1 MASPVIPSPESPKP
15 VSSMGR
21 IFGVIFSPKPT
32 FESIVQRPTWVLPL
46 VLIILVSALVV
57 FVFSQRV
64 GWRGFMER
72 QNQTNSRLQK
82 QMESMTPDQRE
93 QMLETQTKYAAI
105 FGYVGVVLGIFVSA
119 IVVAAVLLAAFNLVG
134 GAKVSFKTS
143 LAIVAHS
150 WVPSIIGGILGV
162 LIIFLKDPSTV
173 DIQHLVAANAGA
185 FLPDDAPKWQETLLT
200 SFDLF
205 IFWSMILMAIGYS
218 AADPKKI
225 PLGKALGTIV
235 VVWLLYVIVKVGFTA
250 AFS

>member
-1 MASPVIPSPESPKP
+1 MASPMIPSPEPAKP
-15 VSSMGR
+15 TSSVAR

-46 VLIILVSALVV
+46 ILIIAVSAVVV

-72 QNQTNSRLQK
+72 QDQTNSRLQK

-105 FGYVGVVLGIFVSA
+105 FGYIGVVFGIFVSA

-134 GAKVSFKTS
+134 GAKVGFSTS
-143 LAIVAHS
+143 LAIVVHS
-150 WVPSIIGGILGV
+150 WVPSIIGGILGI

-205 IFWSMILMAIGYS
+205 IFWSMILMGFGYS
-218 AADPKKI
+218 ATDPKKI
-225 PLGKALGTIV
+225 SFGKALGTIV

>member
-1 MASPVIPSPESPKP
+1 MVSPATPSPEPAKLT
-15 VSSMGR
+15 SSVAR

-32 FESIVQRPTWVLPL
+32 FESIVQRPTWILPL
-46 VLIILVSALVV
+46 VLIVLVSTLVI

-72 QNQTNSRLQK
+72 QDQTNSRVQK

-105 FGYVGVVLGIFVSA
+105 FGYVGVVLGTFIVA
-119 IVVAAVLLAAFNLVG
+119 IVVAAVLLAAFNLIG
-134 GAKVSFKTS
+134 GAKISFMTS

-150 WVPSIIGGILGV
+150 WVPSIIGGILGI

-218 AADPKKI
+218 ATNPKKI
-225 PLGKALGTIV
+225 SFGKAFGTIV
-235 VVWLLYVIVKVGFTA
+235 SVWLLYVIVKVGFTA

>member
-1 MASPVIPSPESPKP
+1 MATPVIPSPEPAKP
-15 VSSMGR
+15 TSSAAR
-21 IFGVIFSPKPT
+21 IFGVVFSPKST
-32 FESIVQRPTWVLPL
+32 FESIVQRPTWILPL
-46 VLIILVSALVV
+46 VLICLVSFVV
-57 FVFSQRV
+57 IFAFSQRV

-72 QNQTNSRLQK
+72 QNQTNTRVQK
-82 QMESMTPDQRE
+82 QMESMTPEQRE

-105 FGYVGVVLGIFVSA
+105 FGYVGVPLATFIGA
-119 IVVAAVLLAAFNLVG
+119 IVVAAVLLATFNLVG
-134 GAKVSFKTS
+134 GAKISFMTS

-150 WVPSIIGGILGV
+150 WVPSIIGGILGI

-173 DIQHLVAANAGA
+173 DIQHLVAANAGV

-205 IFWSMILMAIGYS
+205 IFWSMILMAFGYS

-225 PLGKALGTIV
+225 SFGKALGTIV
-235 VVWLLYVIVKVGFTA
+235 VVWLLYVIVKVGFAA

>member
-1 MASPVIPSPESPKP
+1 MATPLIPSPEAAEPD
-15 VSSMGR
+15 SSVGR
-21 IFGVIFSPKPT
+21 IFGVIFSPKTT
-32 FESIVQRPTWVLPL
+32 FESIVQRPTWILPL
-46 VLIILVSALVV
+46 VLICLVSFVV
-57 FVFSQRV
+57 IFVFSQRV

-72 QNQTNSRLQK
+72 QNQTNTRVQK
-82 QMESMTPDQRE
+82 QMESMTPEQRE

-105 FGYVGVVLGIFVSA
+105 FGYVGVPLATFIGA
-119 IVVAAVLLAAFNLVG
+119 IVVAAVLLGTFNLVG
-134 GAKVSFKTS
+134 GAKISFKTS
-143 LAIVAHS
+143 LAIVGHS
-150 WVPSIIGGILGV
+150 WVPSIIGGILGI

-205 IFWSMILMAIGYS
+205 VFWSMILMAFGYS

-225 PLGKALGTIV
+225 SFGKALGAIV